1 VRWLTGS
8 AALAVCLLV
17 LVVPAAAAS
26 TVTIGSDNL
35 NSESPDTSPNCDSHG
50 CTEALVQLT
59 GQQITAP
66 CAGTITSWSVNAYTF
81 GGVMNDDVE
90 LRVLVPGTAGAFAA
104 AGTSAPIVVTTTDA
118 VHTAATDLPV
128 AAGDYIALQVPDNRV
143 FSEYGE
149 NSSAMGGIWDPP
161 LIDGAA
167 ASAPDGTGGFEVLI
181 SAVVACTEEL
191 SVTNAE
197 PAGGVVK
204 SVVGSIDCGSTCSSG
219 YPSGT
224 VVSLSATPDAGYV
237 FSGWTGA
244 CTGTGPCSIT
254 MNTAESVT
262 AAFAVALPGT
272 KITAASITAK
282 RGKARFAFKAVGI
295 ATGFQCALAK
305 VPKKGRGKPH
315 ASYGS
320 CRSPKSYSRLRAGSY
335 EFFVRAVNAAG
346 VDPSPATWKFKIS
359 G

>member
-1 VRWLTGS
+1 MCWSAGS
-8 AALAVCLLV
+8 AALVFCLFALLV
-17 LVVPAAAAS
+17 PVATAS

-35 NSESPDTSPNCDSHG
+35 NSETPDTSPTCDSHG

-81 GGVMNDDVE
+81 GGVISDDVE
-90 LRVLVPGTAGAFAA
+90 LRVLVPGSGGAFGAV
-104 AGTSAPIVVTTTDA
+104 GTSAPIVVTATDA

-128 AAGDYIALQVPDNRV
+128 AAGDYIALQVPDDRV

-149 NSSAMGGIWDPP
+149 NSSAMGSIWDPS
-161 LIDGAA
+161 LVDGAA
-167 ASAPDGTGGFEVLI
+167 ASVPDGTGGFEVLI
-181 SAVVACTEEL
+181 NAVVACTEQL

-197 PAGGVVK
+197 PADRVVK
-204 SVVGSIDCGSTCSSG
+204 SVDGSVDCGSACSSG

-224 VVSLSATPDAGYV
+224 AVTLNATPNAGYV
-237 FSGWTGA
+237 FKGWTGA
-244 CTGTGPCSIT
+244 CTGTASCSIT
-254 MNTAESVT
+254 MNSAESVT
-262 AAFAVALPGT
+262 AAFAVTLPGT

-282 RGKARFAFKAVGI
+282 RGKARFAFKAVGV

-305 VPKKGRGKPH
+305 VPKKSRGTPH

-320 CRSPKSYSRLRAGSY
+320 CRSPKSYSRLGVGSY

-346 VDPSPATWKFKIS
+346 VDRSPATWKFKIS